1 MASYKKWT
9 EAEINFIRDNHETM
23 PDEHLAAKL
32 SQISNENITTTMI
45 RRQRRKLK
53 IKKERGRPPKIKKLE
68 QQTQETISTAT

>member
-23 PDEHLAAKL
+23 PDEHIAAKL
-32 SQISNENITTTMI
+32 SQISSENITTTMI

-68 QQTQETISTAT
+68 QKNEEPVSTAT